1 MSSITV
7 NLVSVDGRT
16 DKDASTA
23 AFVSAMETHI
33 ASRELELETIADA
46 VNAVFDRYLGT
57 SINMPALCS
66 FALQELNAQPEN
78 HKVLSERT
86 AQYVRDNAQ
95 GDKDK
100 ETGLEPRPDSL
111 FVIGK
116 GKGGGV
122 HRRADRP
129 AKPSTETVSA

>member
-7 NLVSVDGRT
+7 NLVTVDGRT
-16 DKDASTA
+16 DEAASEEAFRTA
-23 AFVSAMETHI
+23 MKAHI
-33 ASRELELETIADA
+33 ASRELELSTIADA

-57 SINMPALCS
+57 SINMPALTS

-78 HKVLSERT
+78 HKVLSERV

-95 GDKDK
+95 GEKDK
-100 ETGLEPRPDSL
+100 ETGAVARPDSL

-122 HRRADRP
+122 TRRADRAEKP
-129 AKPSTETVSA
+129 AA